1 MIEFKIQLE
10 RIMGKIEYLD
20 LHISTPQKLVD
31 VLNSFNSVKN
41 QFDSSQNRF
50 HDFMNTNV
58 GIRWYTLYENQ
69 SRTHWGQ
76 NLYEVASRNLI
87 PL

>member
-1 MIEFKIQLE
+1 
-10 RIMGKIEYLD
+10 MGKIENLD

-50 HDFMNTNV
+50 HDFMNQMIYF
-58 GIRWYTLYENQ
+58 IRK
-69 SRTHWGQ
+69 SK
-76 NLYEVASRNLI
+76 
-87 PL
+87 

>member
-1 MIEFKIQLE
+1 
-10 RIMGKIEYLD
+10 MGKIENLD

-58 GIRWYTLYENQ
+58 GIR
-69 SRTHWGQ
+69 
-76 NLYEVASRNLI
+76 
-87 PL
+87 

>member
-1 MIEFKIQLE
+1 
-10 RIMGKIEYLD
+10 MGKIE

-50 HDFMNTNV
+50 QDFMKFRSSSTKCSPLALTEVESWTNF
-58 GIRWYTLYENQ
+58 
-69 SRTHWGQ
+69 
-76 NLYEVASRNLI
+76 
-87 PL
+87 

>member
-1 MIEFKIQLE
+1 
-10 RIMGKIEYLD
+10 MGKIENLD

-50 HDFMNTNV
+50 HDFMNNSV
-58 GIRWYTLYENQ
+58 GIMLVLYTKIKVEHIGVKTFMKLQIE
-69 SRTHWGQ
+69 SLHH
-76 NLYEVASRNLI
+76 
-87 PL
+87 

>member
-1 MIEFKIQLE
+1 MIDFKVQLE

-41 QFDSSQNRF
+41 QFDSSQYRF
-50 HDFMNTNV
+50 HDFVNNNV
-58 GIRWYTLYENQ
+58 GIMLVLYTKIKVEHIGVKTFMKLQVESLY
-69 SRTHWGQ
+69 H
-76 NLYEVASRNLI
+76 
-87 PL
+87 